1 MVLCT
6 TSITLAILFG
16 RKLLL
21 RNMSCLL
28 ILLHHIELLGVHQGL
43 PLEARPEVPTNCPP
57 SLVMVTVRI
66 EVFTDCLKR
75 RKSMEVPIDVV
86 GVCICL
92 HSGCSAPCLWQEAT
106 QELYQTSVQEKHL
119 HSLQPIVQP
128 IWSLLE
134 RWRTIKLEGLVTV
147 CMPAAMAF
155 NYLDLEALAQQCS
168 PATTASPSANE
179 ESVHGR
185 STTSTAPETRI
196 GTSDVQSGAP
206 STFGSGASRL
216 GGCGQLLLKLKQTY
230 GADAYLKIARGAAR
244 DALCYGN
251 ARFDTHSSEPVAERS
266 WADQDINNYLSWAW
280 CEAS

>member
-6 TSITLAILFG
+6 TSITRAILFG

-28 ILLHHIELLGVHQGL
+28 ILLHHNGPLGVHQGL
-43 PLEARPEVPTNCPP
+43 PLESRPEVPTNCPP

-75 RKSMEVPIDVV
+75 RKSMEVPIDAV
-86 GVCICL
+86 GMCICL
-92 HSGCSAPCLWQEAT
+92 HSGCSARCLARGDARVVS
-106 QELYQTSVQEKHL
+106 SVQEKHL

-134 RWRTIKLEGLVTV
+134 RWRTIKLEGFVTV

-168 PATTASPSANE
+168 SATTASPSANE
-179 ESVHGR
+179 TVHGR
-185 STTSTAPETRI
+185 SDTSTAPETRI
-196 GTSDVQSGAP
+196 GTSHVQSGAP

-251 ARFDTHSSEPVAERS
+251 ARFNTHSSEPVAERS